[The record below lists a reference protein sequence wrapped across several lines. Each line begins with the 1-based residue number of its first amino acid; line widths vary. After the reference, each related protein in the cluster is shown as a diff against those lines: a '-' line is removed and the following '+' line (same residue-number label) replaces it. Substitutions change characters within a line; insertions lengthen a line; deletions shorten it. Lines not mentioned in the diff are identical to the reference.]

1 MIPSK
6 KNTRSICLHWSEAAN
21 GLCRRILTNLSTR
34 CVSSTIYRLS
44 SLTKISNIANTNQCE
59 LLERSI
65 GQPDACVRSPTTR
78 SSALST
84 SNGKKVRRVWTIWG
98 TIMGLD
104 RSLDGITI
112 IIQGRSTS
120 RDVIFNSTSET
131 KGLGEVALIPEV
143 ILTKIITDNDQEN
156 NKFK

>member
-1 MIPSK
+1 
-6 KNTRSICLHWSEAAN
+6 
-21 GLCRRILTNLSTR
+21 
-34 CVSSTIYRLS
+34 
-44 SLTKISNIANTNQCE
+44 
-59 LLERSI
+59 
-65 GQPDACVRSPTTR
+65 
-78 SSALST
+78 
-84 SNGKKVRRVWTIWG
+84 
-98 TIMGLD
+98 MGLD